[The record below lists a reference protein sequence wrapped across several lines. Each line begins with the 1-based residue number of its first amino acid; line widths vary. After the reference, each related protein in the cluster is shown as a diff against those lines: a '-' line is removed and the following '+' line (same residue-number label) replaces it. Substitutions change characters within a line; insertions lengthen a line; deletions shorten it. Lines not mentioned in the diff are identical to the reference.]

1 MKCPRCQRENPPQA
15 KFCLECGAPVSLS
28 CASCGA
34 ELPPSAKFCLECG
47 ARVRALDT
55 PKASRFVTPEV
66 YTPKHLA
73 ERIITS
79 KAALEG
85 ERKQVT
91 VVFADLKGSMELLAD
106 RDPEEARKF
115 LDPVLERMMEAVHRY
130 EGTVN
135 QVMGD
140 GIMALFGAPIAH
152 EDHAVR
158 ACYAVLRMQES
169 VGRYADELRRAQGVD
184 VQVRIGLNSG
194 EVVVRSIGSD
204 LRMDYTAVGQTTHL
218 AARMEQL
225 ARPGTALLT
234 AGSVA
239 LAEDFIQVRSL
250 GLTPVKGLNEPI
262 AVYELL
268 GATAARSRFQAHAAR
283 GLTKFVGRTGEMTQ
297 LVEAL
302 ELARGGRGQVVGAVG
317 EPGVGKSRLFWEFTH
332 SHRVEGCR
340 VVGGASVSYGKS
352 TTYLP
357 VIELLRDYFQLDAR
371 DDTRKIREKV
381 TGKLFSQ
388 DRVLEPTLPALLALL
403 DMPVDDETWTR
414 LDPPQRRQRTLDA
427 LKRLLLRESQMQP
440 LVVVFEDLH
449 WVDAESQAILE
460 AVIDG
465 MPTARML
472 LLVNYRPEYR
482 HGWGSKTYYRQIR
495 LDALPAASADELLE
509 LLLGADAR
517 LTALKRV
524 LIERTERN
532 PFFLEESVRTLV
544 ELGVLAGTRGDY
556 QLLRSVDTLQIPPT
570 AQAVLA
576 SRIDRLAAEDKRLL
590 QAAAVIGKDVPL
602 AVLEAIGEVGVDT
615 LAQGLDRLRSAEFLY
630 ETRLFPDVEYTFRH
644 ALTHEVAYGSLLAER
659 RRVLH
664 ARIVEAVERLYP
676 DRLSEHAERL
686 AHHALRGGVP
696 DKAVAYCRQAGA
708 KALAL
713 SANREAATYYE
724 QALSALGATADDRE
738 TRTLGVDL
746 RVEMRHALWPL
757 GENLRIIDSLGIAE
771 TLVEALGDER
781 RLVQVLTTKG
791 YSVWMLGDF
800 DRVIASSTRAR
811 TVATGL
817 GDFALEAGANFSLGL
832 AYYGLGDYGRAAEL
846 LERNRGLLQGERAY
860 GRFATAGLTSVLSF
874 WLLALCKAQLG
885 AFADAIAAGKE
896 AVGIAEARD
905 HKLSVMFA
913 NLGLGDAYLMQGNV
927 ALAIPALEH
936 GLASCRTWE
945 FPMWTPWLGSRLGTA
960 YTLAGRTADACPL
973 LEEAMEQSLSMRW
986 QADAPLSAVRAGE
999 AYLATGRTQDA
1010 CAIGERALA
1019 LAIEQKARG
1028 YQAWALRLSGK
1039 IASMSDGSAFVK
1051 AVRHFRDALR
1061 LANELGMRPLV
1072 AHCHRGL
1079 GKLYHRSDKRQEAQ
1093 EHLATATTM
1102 YRDMGMTYWLEKAEA
1117 GDDQTVAI

>member
-1 MKCPRCQRENPPQA
+1 MRCPQCGHENGA
-15 KFCLECGAPVSLS
+15 DLKFCGECGIRLALLCS
-28 CASCGA
+28 
-34 ELPPSAKFCLECG
+34 ECG
-47 ARVRALDT
+47 ARNAPSQKFCGECGARLTVETRAR
-55 PKASRFVTPEV
+55 PPSPES

-73 ERIITS
+73 ERILSS
-79 KAALEG
+79 KTALEG
-85 ERKQVT
+85 ERKHVT
-91 VVFADLKGSMELLAD
+91 VLFADLKGSMELLAD
-106 RDPEEARKF
+106 RDPEEARKI

-169 VGRYADELRRAQGVD
+169 VRRYADELRRAQGLD

-250 GLTPVKGLNEPI
+250 GPTPVKGLNEPI
-262 AVYELL
+262 LVYELF

-302 ELARGGRGQVVGAVG
+302 ELARAGRGQVVAVVG

-332 SHRVEGCR
+332 SHRVEGCL
-340 VVGGASVSYGKS
+340 VVGGASVSYGTA

-357 VIELLRDYFQLDAR
+357 AIELLRDYFQLEAR
-371 DDTRKIREKV
+371 DDTRKMREKV
-381 TGKLFSQ
+381 TGKLFSL
-388 DRVLEPTLPALLALL
+388 DRALEPTLPALLALL
-403 DMPVDDETWTR
+403 DVPVDDDSWTL

-427 LKRLLLRESQMQP
+427 VKRLLLRESHVQP

-449 WVDAESQAILE
+449 WVDAETQAILE

-465 MPTARML
+465 VPTARML
-472 LLVNYRPEYR
+472 LLVNYRPEFR
-482 HGWGSKTYYRQIR
+482 HGWGSKTYYRQLR

-509 LLLGADAR
+509 SLLGVDAR

-544 ELGVLAGTRGDY
+544 ELGVLVGTRGDY

-570 AQAVLA
+570 AQAILA
-576 SRIDRLAAEDKRLL
+576 SRIDRLGPDDKRLL

-602 AVLEAIGEVGVDT
+602 SVLEAIAEVRPDT
-615 LAQGLDRLRSAEFLY
+615 LAEGLDRLRAAEFLY

-664 ARIVEAVERLYP
+664 ARIVEAIERLYP

-708 KALAL
+708 KALAR

-724 QALSALGATADDRE
+724 QGLSALAATTDDRE
-738 TRTLGVDL
+738 TQTLAVDL

-800 DRVIASSTRAR
+800 EGVVASSARALK
-811 TVATGL
+811 VATGL
-817 GDFALEAGANFSLGL
+817 SDFALEAGANFSLGL

-846 LERNRGLLQGERAY
+846 LERNRVLLRGERVY
-860 GRFATAGLTSVLSF
+860 GRFATAGLTSVLSL

-885 AFADAIAAGKE
+885 TFADAIAAGKE

-913 NLGLGDAYLMQGNV
+913 NLGLGDAYLVQGNV
-927 ALAIPALEH
+927 ASAIPVLEH
-936 GLASCRTWE
+936 GLATCRTWD
-945 FPMWTPWLGSRLGTA
+945 FPMWTPWLASRLGTA
-960 YTLAGRTADACPL
+960 YMLTDRTADACPL
-973 LEEAMEQSLSMRW
+973 LEEAAEQSMSMRW
-986 QADAPLSAVRAGE
+986 QADGSLSAVRAGE
-999 AYLATGRTQDA
+999 AYLAAGRTQDA
-1010 CAIGERALA
+1010 CAMAERAGA
-1019 LAIEQKARG
+1019 LAMDQKARG
-1028 YQAWALRLSGK
+1028 CQAWAFRLSGK
-1039 IASMSDGSAFVK
+1039 ITSVSDASAPEK
-1051 AVRHFRDALR
+1051 AMGHYRDALT
-1061 LANELGMRPLV
+1061 LASELGMQPLV
-1072 AHCHRGL
+1072 AHCHLDL
-1079 GKLYHRSDKRQEAQ
+1079 GKLHHRTGKQEQALQ
-1093 EHLATATTM
+1093 HLATATTM
-1102 YRDMGMTYWLEKAEA
+1102 YREMGMTYWLDKAEA
-1117 GDDQTVAI
+1117 EMGN